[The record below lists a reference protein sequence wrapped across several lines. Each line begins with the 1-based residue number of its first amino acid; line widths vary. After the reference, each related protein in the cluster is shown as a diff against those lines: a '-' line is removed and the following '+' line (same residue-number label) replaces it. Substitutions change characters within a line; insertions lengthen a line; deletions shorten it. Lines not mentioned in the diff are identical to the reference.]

1 MLIMEYLKVLIGQ
14 FLGERN
20 FLQAM
25 NLCQDIIKAE
35 DNPNAELQEKL
46 NWIKQN
52 TTEDIKIPFMIIE
65 TYVSKNIN
73 KPLTYT
79 VEVPTTE
86 TRPKRYKEYE
96 LIDLIIEMKK
106 AYEGMREIVTKIAKK
121 YSIDIPFHQE
131 KEIAIPVIE

>member
-1 MLIMEYLKVLIGQ
+1 MEYLKVLIGQ

-35 DNPNAELQEKL
+35 DTPNQTMQTKL
-46 NWIKQN
+46 DWIKKN
-52 TTEDIKIPFMIIE
+52 TTENLKIPFMIIE

-79 VEVPTTE
+79 VEVPTTD
-86 TRPKRYKEYE
+86 TRPRRFREYE
-96 LIDLIIEMKK
+96 LIELIIEMKV
-106 AYEGMREIVTKIAKK
+106 AYEGMREIVTQIAKR
-121 YSIDIPFHQE
+121 YSIDIPFHSE
-131 KEIAIPVIE
+131 KEVAIPVIE

>member
-1 MLIMEYLKVLIGQ
+1 MEYLKVLIGQ

-35 DNPNAELQEKL
+35 DTPNQTMQDKL
-46 NWIKQN
+46 NWIKKN
-52 TTEDIKIPFMIIE
+52 TTDNLKIPFMIIE

-79 VEVPTTE
+79 VEVPTSD
-86 TRPKRYKEYE
+86 TRPRRFREYE
-96 LIDLIIEMKK
+96 LIELIIEMKV
-106 AYEGMREIVTKIAKK
+106 AYEGMREIVTEIAKR
-121 YSIDIPFHQE
+121 YSIDIPFHAE
-131 KEIAIPVIE
+131 KEVAIPVIE

>member
-1 MLIMEYLKVLIGQ
+1 MEYLKVLIGQ

-35 DNPNAELQEKL
+35 DTPNQTMQDKL
-46 NWIKQN
+46 NWIKKN
-52 TTEDIKIPFMIIE
+52 TTDNLKIPFMIIE

-79 VEVPTTE
+79 VEVPTTD
-86 TRPKRYKEYE
+86 TRPRRFREYE
-96 LIDLIIEMKK
+96 LIELIIEMKV
-106 AYEGMREIVTKIAKK
+106 AYEGMRDIVTQIAKR
-121 YSIDIPFHQE
+121 YSIDIPFHAE
-131 KEIAIPVIE
+131 KEVAIPVIE